1 MTCTSRV
8 STPSPKKQLNEF
20 TLTPRQQLIAF
31 IHHQS
36 NQIFFVR
43 DTDGEHFLP
52 YRYRVWWL
60 MVGLGCLGW
69 LGWMKLIKS
78 CLELVW
84 INFVV
89 FFFGDDM
96 HSIGHRP
103 DYCYYCAG

>member
-1 MTCTSRV
+1 
-8 STPSPKKQLNEF
+8 
-20 TLTPRQQLIAF
+20 
-31 IHHQS
+31 
-36 NQIFFVR
+36 
-43 DTDGEHFLP
+43 
-52 YRYRVWWL
+52 
-60 MVGLGCLGW
+60 
-69 LGWMKLIKS
+69 MKLIKS